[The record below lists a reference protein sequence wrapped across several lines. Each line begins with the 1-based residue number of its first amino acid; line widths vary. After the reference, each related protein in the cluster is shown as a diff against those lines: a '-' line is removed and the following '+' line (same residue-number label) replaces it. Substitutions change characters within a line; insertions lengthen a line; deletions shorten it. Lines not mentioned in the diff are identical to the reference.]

1 MLICKQEAYPS
12 QMDALLNM
20 TKLLLDHGAVV
31 NVRDK
36 TGYTPFM
43 YACTSGNIAV
53 VDLLLN
59 LSAVDAVDNFGNTVI
74 TIDSIVS
81 YHCAVTSQ
89 FIFQPLH
96 YAVQNNHFDIVQM
109 LINAGVDTEVCNAA
123 GLKPR
128 DLAASLALTEIE
140 ELFPEVIVD
149 ILPVSADQYRTYHD
163 LNPLIFPDHKA

>member
-12 QMDALLNM
+12 QMECLLNM

-43 YACTSGNIAV
+43 YACTSGNIAIV
-53 VDLLLN
+53 ELLLN
-59 LSAVDAVDNFGNTVI
+59 LSAVDAVDNFGNTVF
-74 TIDSIVS
+74 TIDSLL
-81 YHCAVTSQ
+81 YHCAVISQ
-89 FIFQPLH
+89 FLFQSLH

-109 LINAGVDTEVCNAA
+109 LVNAGVDIEISNSA

-128 DLAASLALTEIE
+128 DLATSLALTEIE
-140 ELFPEVIVD
+140 ELFPEEIVD
-149 ILPVSADQYRTYHD
+149 FLPVSADQYRTYQD
-163 LNPLIFPDHKA
+163 LNPFIFPEHKT